1 MDEMLDKYDLQ
12 YGDLSDGTPLSTKRK
27 PGKAY
32 KNVMVRELEDAV
44 VKNALQ
50 TTYTPSRFEEEWL
63 LAALGGFYQDN
74 FITDVLAKVKGG
86 KEANVYCCLA
96 HDVIGTELLA
106 AKVYRP
112 RQQRNLRNDKMY
124 REGRPTLKSDGT
136 AVKGSDSRLIRAMN
150 KKSDFGKQVQH
161 TSWLMYEFTTLAT
174 LHEAGA
180 SVPKPYA
187 VNDNTILMGYMGSQ
201 TAGAP
206 TLHEIDLD
214 ESESLPLFQEVMRN
228 IVLMLQRD
236 MIHGDLSAYNILYWE
251 GDITLIDFPQVTNSR
266 NNENAQMI
274 LERDI
279 TRVCEYFASQ
289 GVSYDPQE
297 IMESLWYRHE
307 ANDWIRCEWLPDSP
321 SQEDEFT
328 I

>member
-1 MDEMLDKYDLQ
+1 MDDIGDEYDLL
-12 YGDLSDGTPLSTKRK
+12 YGDFGDETPLSERRK
-27 PGKAY
+27 HRKAY

-50 TTYTPSRFEEEWL
+50 TTYTPSRFEVEWL
-63 LAALGGFYQDN
+63 LAALGGFYQEN

-96 HDVIGTELLA
+96 HEVMGTELLA

-124 REGRPTLKSDGT
+124 REGRPTLKADGT
-136 AVKGSDSRLIRAMN
+136 AVKGSDGRLIRAMN

-161 TSWLMYEFTTLAT
+161 TSWLMYEYTTLAT

-187 VNDNTILMGYMGSQ
+187 VSDNAILMGYRGSQ

-214 ESESLPLFQEVMRN
+214 DAESLPLFREVMRN
-228 IVLMLQRD
+228 IALMLQRD

-251 GDITLIDFPQVTNSR
+251 GEITLIDFPQVTNSR
-266 NNENAQMI
+266 SNENAQMI
-274 LERDI
+274 LERDV

-289 GVSYDPQE
+289 GVPCDPQE
-297 IMESLWYRHE
+297 IIESLWHRRE
-307 ANDWIRCEWLPDSP
+307 TNDWIGCEWLPAP
-321 SQEDEFT
+321 PLQEDAFPA
-328 I
+328 